1 MSSLTISG
9 IIFACIFGG
18 ALLGMLLRARLPEE
32 HLSPD
37 TKDVVKLV
45 TGIAGTMAAVVLGL
59 LVASA
64 KSSYDA
70 QRNFVV
76 QLAANIVMLD
86 RTLAHYGPETRETR
100 DLLRASVADVL
111 QRTWPE
117 EKSKAEQTEA
127 KSGTQESYDA
137 LYDRMQELK
146 PKSDAQR
153 TLQAQALKIVSD
165 TGHSRW
171 LLFAQISSS
180 IPTPYLVLM
189 VSWLVLIFASFGL
202 FAPRNGTALA
212 TLLLGA
218 LVVSS
223 SMFLILELDHPFG
236 GIIPIPSQPLR
247 NALSQLG
254 R

>member
-37 TKDVVKLV
+37 TQDVVKLV

-76 QLAANIVMLD
+76 QIAANIVMLD
-86 RTLAHYGPETRETR
+86 RTLAHYGSEPRETR
-100 DLLRASVADVL
+100 DLLRASAADVL
-111 QRTWPE
+111 QPTSPE

-127 KSGTQESYDA
+127 KSGTLESYDA
-137 LYDRMQELK
+137 LFDRVQELK

-153 TLQAQALKIVSD
+153 MLQAQAVKIVND

-171 LLFAQISSS
+171 LLFAQLSSS

-189 VSWLVLIFASFGL
+189 VGWLVLIFVSFGL

-236 GIIPIPSQPLR
+236 GIISIPSQPLR